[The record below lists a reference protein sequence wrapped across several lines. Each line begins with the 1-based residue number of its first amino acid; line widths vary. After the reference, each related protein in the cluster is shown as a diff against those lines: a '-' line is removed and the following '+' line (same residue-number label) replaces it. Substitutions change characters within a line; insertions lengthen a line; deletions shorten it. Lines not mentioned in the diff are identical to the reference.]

1 MAGERYLRHLTSSF
15 LLPDLFLHFFLID
28 LPSSSLAR
36 QEVVVGFSDDDDDC
50 EEISNTMDRHYGQPV
65 VV

>member
-36 QEVVVGFSDDDDDC
+36 QEVVVGFSDDDDC
-50 EEISNTMDRHYGQPV
+50 EEISNTLHRHYAQPV